1 MKQRNLRRTNYSV
14 PHRRILLSL
23 VFGIIAVLSVAAG
36 STTYS
41 AQRVDALIAISRDRA
56 AHHRYDEAIDAI
68 DEALRLQPNDPLLY
82 LERGQRIMLIY
93 EWDRA
98 LADYDRAIALA
109 PDLPEAYYY
118 RALLYASVP
127 EGLEARRAA
136 AADLERYLT
145 LAPEG
150 EFAQA
155 AARRHAE
162 LMALLEALSD
172 RP

>member
-1 MKQRNLRRTNYSV
+1 MRQTKHSVLRRRASLSV
-14 PHRRILLSL
+14 A
-23 VFGIIAVLSVAAG
+23 FGIIAMLAAAAG
-36 STTYS
+36 NASYN
-41 AQRVDALIAISRDRA
+41 AQRADALIALSRDHA
-56 AHHRYDEAIDAI
+56 AHHRHDEAIAAI
-68 DEALRLQPNDPLLY
+68 DEALQLQPNDPMLY

-98 LADYDRAIALA
+98 LADYNRAIALA
-109 PDLPEAYYY
+109 PELPEAYYY

-127 EGLEARRAA
+127 EGLDARRAA
-136 AADLERYLT
+136 IADFERYLT

-155 AARRHAE
+155 AAHSHVE
-162 LMALLEALSD
+162 LAALLEALSD

>member
-1 MKQRNLRRTNYSV
+1 M
-14 PHRRILLSL
+14 L
-23 VFGIIAVLSVAAG
+23 VIAAG
-36 STTYS
+36 GASYS
-41 AQRVDALIAISRDRA
+41 AQRVEALINLSRDHA
-56 AHHRYDEAIDAI
+56 AHHRHDEAIAAI
-68 DEALRLQPNDPLLY
+68 DEALRLQPNDPMLY

-127 EGLEARRAA
+127 EGLDARRAA
-136 AADLERYLT
+136 IADLERYLT

-155 AARRHAE
+155 AARSHAE
-162 LMALLEALSD
+162 LTALLEALDD